1 MLSKQSLS
9 DLIMSGPRTMR
20 EAFAVQALEE
30 VDALLLRVETIDAK
44 VSSTESSLEAT
55 TKALLDAA
63 DKFRMAVTA
72 FTEDAKAD
80 LTEHIQR
87 KGAEQ
92 IKATI
97 EEQHSAMQEAAR
109 LAFRS
114 QASDDAGKLA
124 KTLREAAGEFKRA
137 SWSRMGENLAVA
149 VIASAITSGVIVLL
163 LHLPAS

>member
-1 MLSKQSLS
+1 
-9 DLIMSGPRTMR
+9 MR

-30 VDALLLRVETIDAK
+30 VDALLLRVESLDAK
-44 VSSTESSLEAT
+44 VSSTESNLDAT

-137 SWSRMGENLAVA
+137 SWTRIGENVVVA
-149 VIASAITSGVIVLL
+149 IGASAITSGLIFLMMR
-163 LHLPAS
+163 LPLS

>member
-1 MLSKQSLS
+1 
-9 DLIMSGPRTMR
+9 MR
-20 EAFAVQALEE
+20 EALAVQALEE
-30 VDALLLRVETIDAK
+30 IDALLLRVESLDSK
-44 VSSTESSLEAT
+44 VSSTESNLDAT

-72 FTEDAKAD
+72 FTEDAKND

-87 KGAEQ
+87 KGSEQ
-92 IKATI
+92 IRATI

-124 KTLREAAGEFKRA
+124 KTLKDAAGEFKRA
-137 SWSRMGENLAVA
+137 SWTRIAENIAVA
-149 VIASAITSGVIVLL
+149 VVASLISYTVFYLTVRIP
-163 LHLPAS
+163 LH